1 MPPRFIRITRN
12 TLYYSGSVHFSG
24 CKIKAVWTIAN
35 SQDWYSLPTLK
46 CSRETLTTSERV
58 GGPINGD
65 CGCCLMSAVFPLA
78 SAFSLAAVWGKQEHA
93 FPRLP
98 QHALNSKLNLHDCIT
113 ILEEFAFKVVSCQI
127 RKIFYL
133 RHSFTTLKL
142 GSISWKNENRGLNKA
157 ENKNRIDFPKLSPI
171 SLLKFKSEIRQLI
184 NENNSFNVFNAIR
197 FWKLRSL
204 SGFTNFFLS
213 LFLISSYHPI
223 IIFNDQISRNIKEK
237 WIRRWDTNSEYST
250 IVVGD
255 GLLPH
260 FRTIQLVE
268 TSQFPSQDIP
278 CPGSQQI
285 LAWSVEFSAREEASC
300 GGNLHAGYRACL
312 EACFQK
318 RKVLT
323 YFLFENANSVGLL
336 STGGRHELASYDHWL
351 K

>member
-1 MPPRFIRITRN
+1 MNLNNKIMPPRFIRITRN

-24 CKIKAVWTIAN
+24 CKIKAVRTIAN

-58 GGPINGD
+58 GG
-65 CGCCLMSAVFPLA
+65 LMSAVFPLA
-78 SAFSLAAVWGKQEHA
+78 SAFSLVAVWGKQEHA

-157 ENKNRIDFPKLSPI
+157 EYKNRVDFPKLSPI

-204 SGFTNFFLS
+204 SGFTNFFLC
-213 LFLISSYHPI
+213 LFFISSYHPI

-237 WIRRWDTNSEYST
+237 NES
-250 IVVGD
+250 V
-255 GLLPH
+255 
-260 FRTIQLVE
+260 VE
-268 TSQFPSQDIP
+268 T
-278 CPGSQQI
+278 QI
-285 LAWSVEFSAREEASC
+285 LSIP
-300 GGNLHAGYRACL
+300 
-312 EACFQK
+312 Q
-318 RKVLT
+318 
-323 YFLFENANSVGLL
+323 
-336 STGGRHELASYDHWL
+336 
-351 K
+351 

>member
-24 CKIKAVWTIAN
+24 CKIKAVRTIAN
-35 SQDWYSLPTLK
+35 SQDWCSLPTLK
-46 CSRETLTTSERV
+46 CSRETVTTSERV

-142 GSISWKNENRGLNKA
+142 GSILWKNENRGLNKA

-213 LFLISSYHPI
+213 LILISSYHPI

-237 WIRRWDTNSEYST
+237 MNPSLRHKFWVFHNSCRWRF
-250 IVVGD
+250 I
-255 GLLPH
+255 
-260 FRTIQLVE
+260 
-268 TSQFPSQDIP
+268 TS
-278 CPGSQQI
+278 
-285 LAWSVEFSAREEASC
+285 L
-300 GGNLHAGYRACL
+300 
-312 EACFQK
+312 
-318 RKVLT
+318 
-323 YFLFENANSVGLL
+323 
-336 STGGRHELASYDHWL
+336 
-351 K
+351 